1 MYLDMF
7 DDLFKNI
14 VPWEREGD
22 ASSKITV
29 DDIPRSTILDVLKPW
44 MLTFRGLGWG
54 LPTRHELPSNM
65 MWCNH
70 AMHTQV
76 WYVSIKK
83 FFLRNDIE

>member
-7 DDLFKNI
+7 DDLFENI

-29 DDIPRSTILDVLKPW
+29 DDIPRSAILDVSKPW

-54 LPTRHELPSNM
+54 LPRHELPSNM

-70 AMHTQV
+70 AMHSGMICV
-76 WYVSIKK
+76 DKK
-83 FFLRNDIE
+83 KLTLSRHFF